1 MTRIR
6 FKGHGTAVSQPLDG
20 APLGT
25 AETLRPAQA
34 IVNELLRPSLRCL
47 RTTPRARLRPGRR
60 NGGRRME
67 RRTFLL
73 GLIGGLAA
81 AAGLA
86 ATGATP
92 AQALAVPAPAPN
104 PDAPTEA

>member
-1 MTRIR
+1 
-6 FKGHGTAVSQPLDG
+6 
-20 APLGT
+20 
-25 AETLRPAQA
+25 
-34 IVNELLRPSLRCL
+34 
-47 RTTPRARLRPGRR
+47 
-60 NGGRRME
+60 ME

-104 PDAPTEA
+104 PDAATEAADIKPEDLDGVKIQEAYHWRYRRRRRYYRRYYWRPRRRYYRRYWRRRYW

>member
-1 MTRIR
+1 
-6 FKGHGTAVSQPLDG
+6 
-20 APLGT
+20 
-25 AETLRPAQA
+25 
-34 IVNELLRPSLRCL
+34 
-47 RTTPRARLRPGRR
+47 
-60 NGGRRME
+60 ME

-104 PDAPTEA
+104 PNAANEAADVRPEDLDGVRTEATQYWYRRRRRYYRRYYYRPRRRYYRRYRRYYRRRYW

>member
-1 MTRIR
+1 
-6 FKGHGTAVSQPLDG
+6 
-20 APLGT
+20 
-25 AETLRPAQA
+25 
-34 IVNELLRPSLRCL
+34 
-47 RTTPRARLRPGRR
+47 
-60 NGGRRME
+60 ME

-104 PDAPTEA
+104 PDAPTEAADVRPEDLDGVRTEATQYWYRRRRRFYRRHYYRPRRRYYRRYYRRRYW